1 MQKKYKRWECGN
13 DNIMNRMFVFGD
25 SFVDNG
31 NSNFLETVAN
41 ADYLP
46 YGMDF
51 PLRPSGRYNNGKTFI
66 DALGDLLN
74 ITAFIPPFFDPSTK
88 GNHTIDGAN
97 YASSGSGIL
106 NETSSTL
113 PPKQGC
119 TTKEEGTAI
128 DPIMKFLSF
137 GDVKNPCCQ
146 VVSTEDGGNDTLC
159 TKGGAMCKDRNQFL
173 FFDGLH
179 PTEAVNVVLATKGF
193 NSNLTSDVYPFSIR
207 KFTEIWCHH
216 L

>member
-1 MQKKYKRWECGN
+1 MQYCCSAPVCGRKNELIGVIQSLINRRADICYTLLQELHSLKIMALMNLPPSMLSISLCFNFLGFSCTDPTKIFSDAKNIRDGN
-13 DNIMNRMFVFGD
+13 DNIMNGMFVFGD

-74 ITAFIPPFFDPSTK
+74 ITAFILPFFDPSTK
-88 GNHTIDGAN
+88 GNHTIIGAN

-106 NETSSTL
+106 NGTSSTL
-113 PPKQGC
+113 
-119 TTKEEGTAI
+119 
-128 DPIMKFLSF
+128 
-137 GDVKNPCCQ
+137 V
-146 VVSTEDGGNDTLC
+146 
-159 TKGGAMCKDRNQFL
+159 
-173 FFDGLH
+173 
-179 PTEAVNVVLATKGF
+179 
-193 NSNLTSDVYPFSIR
+193 
-207 KFTEIWCHH
+207 
-216 L
+216 